1 MRKVMDCG
9 IIYLHEKTR
18 RKNMEEKKFNK
29 TAYDN
34 EFIKKNYDR
43 INLTVPKG
51 HKELIKAHAEKKGK
65 SVNSYINDLIEK
77 DMQSG

>member
-1 MRKVMDCG
+1 
-9 IIYLHEKTR
+9 
-18 RKNMEEKKFNK
+18 MEEKKFNK

-34 EFIKKNYDR
+34 EFIKNNYDR

-51 HKELIKAHAEKKGK
+51 HKELIKAHAEKNGM

-77 DMQSG
+77 DMNES